1 MAPLVLASRSPQ
13 RRAILEQLG
22 VRFSVVVP
30 EVSELSEGPPE
41 ELALENAYRKASDV
55 AATRPEAT
63 VLGVDTIV
71 WARGR
76 AYGKPEGYDRAR
88 ATLRELSGVRHAVI
102 SGLCLIERGR
112 IRTAAARTVVEFRR
126 LEEGLIE
133 WYLRSGEWRER
144 AGGYAIQGRGAA
156 LVAAI
161 EGDYL
166 NVVGLPVTTLLE
178 LEPGLLGELNPEV
191 GELNPEVRF

>member
-1 MAPLVLASRSPQ
+1 
-13 RRAILEQLG
+13 
-22 VRFSVVVP
+22 
-30 EVSELSEGPPE
+30 
-41 ELALENAYRKASDV
+41 
-55 AATRPEAT
+55 
-63 VLGVDTIV
+63 
-71 WARGR
+71 
-76 AYGKPEGYDRAR
+76 
-88 ATLRELSGVRHAVI
+88 VI

>member
-88 ATLRELSGVRHAVI
+88 ARCES
-102 SGLCLIERGR
+102 S
-112 IRTAAARTVVEFRR
+112 
-126 LEEGLIE
+126 
-133 WYLRSGEWRER
+133 
-144 AGGYAIQGRGAA
+144 
-156 LVAAI
+156 
-161 EGDYL
+161 
-166 NVVGLPVTTLLE
+166 PVFGM
-178 LEPGLLGELNPEV
+178 P
-191 GELNPEVRF
+191 